1 MDILIPLVIIS
12 VVVLFSIK
20 KFKPQVWKKIVAKFK
35 K

>member
-1 MDILIPLVIIS
+1 MDILIPLAIITTI
-12 VVVLFSIK
+12 VLFSIK